1 MDNKEF
7 VLTVF
12 FSKQFYPKPPK
23 QIEDGDWG
31 IVTVTVDEIEIDGE
45 MVPYHDVNFSLEEEH
60 VAEDGSKCVCKPF
73 EQYELQ
79 IDERFDTITLKG
91 NMCAM
96 QTGIPYRVVVEET
109 YDPNYKRFSY
119 DIKGIQ
125 EYFQFSSR
133 EQVEV
138 FLGHILTNK
147 QVESI
152 FETYDD
158 YKVVVE
164 ILDNKDLNALT
175 KVRGIGD
182 KTAESIFDKY
192 DLNKMNKRAF
202 VELKDYELSN
212 KMLLK
217 LVKTYGSPDIAVAKV
232 KSNPYILANEVDG
245 IGFAK
250 ADQMALKAGFDR
262 HSPFRASAYTQ
273 YYFSK
278 QIQEGNSFV
287 DNEDLVDSIFEAL
300 GYDYPVASI
309 SSAFKWL
316 VDNGKMWASPDQSSL
331 ASTRYYNAE
340 RLVASNL
347 LRLIYAENNFYFEG
361 WEDKIAQLE
370 QEQGWQFT
378 DEQHEAI
385 RVSLEY
391 NVVLTAGY
399 GGTGKSTTVGGM
411 LRVLEGIIFCQCA
424 LSGKAAV
431 NMMHITGKESHTIHR
446 LLGYHPT
453 TGYKYDAENPLDYDV
468 IILDEFSMVD
478 AELFGRL
485 LSAIKDGAKLIM
497 LGDTGQ
503 LTNIGCGNVMFDL
516 IDSGLIPC
524 NQLTKIHRQA
534 SKSAIITESI
544 KIRHGEHIVPP
555 NYEGR
560 MVLGELQDLEIVS
573 YKEHEKRTK
582 DMERKGVELLLE
594 EYLRLRKDVKNIMDI
609 AVLLPTNTRGT
620 STYKLNQLIQSHEI
634 QYKKGLNARPLEIGG
649 DYPYSLYIGDKVINM
664 KNNYDS
670 YYMEYIGEDEN
681 GKPMYNKVPREI
693 YNGNMGIV
701 TGINHDTKEIEVDFE
716 RIGKVTI
723 PKETLQNIQLGYA
736 ISIHKSQGATIP
748 YVIVGLDYT
757 HFKMLCREIL
767 YTGVTRAKKHCVLVG
782 ENRAIR
788 KAVSTTNIKDK
799 LTFLP
804 YFLSGQL
811 SII

>member
-45 MVPYHDVNFSLEEEH
+45 MVPYHDVNFSLEEEY

-91 NMCAM
+91 NMCVM
-96 QTGIPYRVVVEET
+96 HTGVPYRVVATET

-138 FLGHILTNK
+138 FLGQILTNK

-164 ILDNKDLNALT
+164 ILDNRNVDALT

-182 KTAESIFDKY
+182 KTAESILDKY

-217 LVKTYGSPDIAVAKV
+217 LIKTYGSPDIAVAKV
-232 KSNPYILANEVDG
+232 KSNPYILADEVNG

-316 VDNGKMWASPDQSSL
+316 VDNKKMWASPDQSAL

-340 RLVASNL
+340 RLVALNL

-361 WEDKIAQLE
+361 WEAKIAQLE
-370 QEQGWQFT
+370 QEQGWEFT
-378 DEQHEAI
+378 DEQREAI

-446 LLGYHPT
+446 LLGYHPA
-453 TGYKYDAENPLDYDV
+453 TGYKHDAENPLDYDV

-573 YKEHEKRTK
+573 YKEYEKRTK
-582 DMERKGVELLLE
+582 DMERRGVELLLE

-620 STYKLNQLIQSHEI
+620 STYKLNLLIQSHEI
-634 QYKKGLNARPLEIGG
+634 RYKKGLNARPIEIGG
-649 DYPYSLYIGDKVINM
+649 EYPYSLHIGDKVINM

-681 GKPMYNKVPREI
+681 GNPMYNKVPREI

-701 TGINHDTKEIEVDFE
+701 TGINHANKEIEVDFE

-723 PKETLQNIQLGYA
+723 PQDSLQNIQLGYA